1 MRKGLSNN
9 TGTGELELSPLP
21 GPTICGRVPIL
32 SLVHTYDIATH
43 YRNRKRVTTIVNQY
57 DINGTQV
64 SFPGGFRG
72 CTEILK
78 MAGKSYSS
86 LFSYSVYS
94 FF

>member
-72 CTEILK
+72 RTEILK
-78 MAGKSYSS
+78 MAGKPCSS
-86 LFSYSVYS
+86 SFSYSVYVAL
-94 FF
+94 